1 MPHFFRLLTALFLTG
16 FSISCSTMSV
26 HADHDSEVD
35 FTAYSS
41 FAIFERPGKEGR
53 RPQMSELVD
62 RRIASST
69 TSEIQSRGF
78 SQSSPN
84 SADFLVT
91 FHTAVRQ
98 RVVVNRSGWYG
109 RGRWGW
115 SGGTRR
121 VSTFPEGTLVID
133 IIDRRQRELVWR
145 GVGETAFTTAN
156 PSDERVAQRVAR
168 ILRDI
173 PPTE

>member
-1 MPHFFRLLTALFLTG
+1 
-16 FSISCSTMSV
+16 MSV
-26 HADHDSEVD
+26 HADHDSDVD

-41 FAIFERPGKEGR
+41 FAIFDRPGKEGR

-69 TSEIQSRGF
+69 TREIQSRGF
-78 SQSSPN
+78 SQTSPT

-91 FHTAVRQ
+91 FHTAIRQ

-109 RGRWGW
+109 WGRRGRGGW

-121 VSTFPEGTLVID
+121 VNTFPEGTLVID

-145 GVGETAFTTAN
+145 GVGEGAFTTAN
-156 PSDERVAQRVAR
+156 PSDERVSKCVAR
-168 ILRDI
+168 ILRDF
-173 PPTE
+173 PPME